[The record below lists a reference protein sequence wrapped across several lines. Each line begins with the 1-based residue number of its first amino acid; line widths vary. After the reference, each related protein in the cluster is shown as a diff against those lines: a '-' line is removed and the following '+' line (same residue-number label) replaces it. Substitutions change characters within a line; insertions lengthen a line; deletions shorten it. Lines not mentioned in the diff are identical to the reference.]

1 MLFSYEAENIIDRF
15 SNLHKFTIK
24 YHFDS
29 SIYLFIYLF
38 ERAKSLKVNSKALF
52 RSKSKWF

>member
-38 ERAKSLKVNSKALF
+38 IWTCEIFES
-52 RSKSKWF
+52 